1 MMKIK
6 CIITDDEPLARKG
19 LRGYVE
25 RVDFLELQAECRDA
39 IQLNDLLKE
48 TTTDLLFLD
57 IEMPHLS
64 GLDFLAG
71 LASPPRVILTTAYE
85 KYALKGYELQ
95 VVDYL
100 LKPISFSRFL
110 KAANNVYALLEKER
124 GRAAEEDEFLFVRT
138 DKQLKKIRLNDIL
151 FIESMENYI
160 LIYTSSSKE
169 VVNASLKQMLASLP
183 RDTFS
188 QVHRSY
194 IANLAKVEAIA
205 GGELRIGSRWIPVGR
220 NMRDEVVNRL
230 TGGRL
235 LPDKNEKK
243 EI

>member
-1 MMKIK
+1 MKIK

-39 IQLNDLLKE
+39 IQLNSLLKE

-85 KYALKGYELQ
+85 KYALKGYEFH
-95 VVDYL
+95 VTDYL
-100 LKPISFSRFL
+100 LKPISFHRFL
-110 KAANNVYALLEKER
+110 QSVNDVYALLEKER
-124 GRAAEEDEFLFVRT
+124 GRAAGEDEFLFVRT
-138 DKQLKKIRLNDIL
+138 DKQLKKIRLSDIL
-151 FIESMENYI
+151 YIESMENYI
-160 LIYTSSSKE
+160 QIHMPACKE
-169 VVNASLKQMLASLP
+169 VVNVSLKQMLASLP
-183 RDTFS
+183 GDTFT

-194 IANLAKVEAIA
+194 IANLPKVEAIA
-205 GGELRIGSRWIPVGR
+205 GGELRIGGRWIPVGR
-220 NMRDEVVNRL
+220 NMRDEIIGRL
-230 TGGRL
+230 TGGHV
-235 LPDKNEKK
+235 LPLKNEKG
-243 EI
+243 ET

>member
-1 MMKIK
+1 MKIK

-39 IQLNDLLKE
+39 IQLNNLLKE
-48 TTTDLLFLD
+48 TATDLLFLD

-71 LASPPRVILTTAYE
+71 LTAAPRVILTTAYE
-85 KYALKGYELQ
+85 KYALKGYEFH
-95 VVDYL
+95 VTDYL
-100 LKPISFSRFL
+100 LKPISFNRFL
-110 KAANNVYALLEKER
+110 QSVNNVYALVEKER
-124 GRAAEEDEFLFVRT
+124 RHAEPADEFLFVRT
-138 DKQLKKIRLNDIL
+138 DKQLKKIRLSDIL

-160 LIYTSSSKE
+160 LIHTPGSKE
-169 VVNASLKQMLASLP
+169 IVNASLKQMLASLP
-183 RDTFS
+183 GDAFR

-194 IANLAKVEAIA
+194 IANLSKVEAIA
-205 GGELRIGSRWIPVGR
+205 GGELRVGGRWIPVGR
-220 NMRDEVVNRL
+220 NMRDEVVERL

-235 LPDKNEKK
+235 LSDKNEKR